1 MTIEQPRE
9 LPPFQPYATASEF
22 LTDAQI
28 DALLAEHASLVSEGK
43 LASGNTNAQIR
54 RSQVVMLATSRNT
67 PGSTNGSW
75 AQRTNAIGYSSV

>member
-1 MTIEQPRE
+1 MTIGQPRE

-54 RSQVVMLATSRNT
+54 RSQVVMLGNEP

-75 AQRTNAIGYSSV
+75 AQRTNAIGCSSA

>member
-1 MTIEQPRE
+1 MTIGQPRE

-54 RSQVVMLATSRNT
+54 RSQVVMLGNEP

-75 AQRTNAIGYSSV
+75 AQRTNAIGCFSA